1 MAAWCSTPQAFWA
14 VLTGVA
20 EQGAVG
26 CVASGTFQQL
36 EDARQTANSLGATIE
51 TKSSM
56 ERLSELTD
64 WATAVGILLALGVLV
79 MSVGL
84 IPSGTAGELRI
95 LTATGASGVTRSTLA
110 GTTAGRRPVAA
121 RMNRGRLI
129 AGDRSGPTG
138 FADEGLHLL
147 RQWSA
152 NGNGQLPRLPFRTT
166 AAVEQTQACLIG
178 LLTSQPGCATSCSRR
193 LPKLTTSSTV

>member
-1 MAAWCSTPQAFWA
+1 MAHFNSWRTPGRRRTASARRSKPSPQWNGS
-14 VLTGVA
+14 LSSPTG
-20 EQGAVG
+20 
-26 CVASGTFQQL
+26 QL
-36 EDARQTANSLGATIE
+36 QI
-51 TKSSM
+51 
-56 ERLSELTD
+56 
-64 WATAVGILLALGVLV
+64 GILLALGVLV

-152 NGNGQLPRLPFRTT
+152 NGNGQLPRLRFRTT